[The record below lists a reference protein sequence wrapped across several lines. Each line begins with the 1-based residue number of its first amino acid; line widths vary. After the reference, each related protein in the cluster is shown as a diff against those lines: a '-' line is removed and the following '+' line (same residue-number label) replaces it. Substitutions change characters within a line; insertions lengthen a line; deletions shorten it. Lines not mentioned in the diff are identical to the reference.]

1 MFKMIHFKLTHTYK
15 DLMISDEKINLI
27 FILYLCIDLLDFFSD
42 PINIKKKKAYNDF
55 FSLIYMLQSKRLF
68 MFFFL

>member
-1 MFKMIHFKLTHTYK
+1 
-15 DLMISDEKINLI
+15 MISDEKINLI